1 MAALGVARLF
11 ASFFRIFRDLGQEFL
26 FESGTCSRMS
36 KRKQPDGPKAMH
48 VAEVVTNRNGKRYR
62 TVLVRHSYRENGKV
76 RHETIANISKLPD
89 DVIEAIR
96 KRLKDGQ
103 PFVHADEFTIARSL
117 PHGHVAAVLGTMKQL
132 EIDRLLNVRKSR
144 ERDLVMAM
152 IADRIL
158 SPGSKLSCSNGL
170 CSETRQDTL
179 AEELQLGDV
188 DVHELYDA
196 LDWLLKAQDRIER
209 KLAKQ
214 HLEDG
219 TLVLFDVSSSY
230 YEGRESELR
239 RHGYSRDHR
248 GDRPQV
254 VYGLLCDREGR
265 PIAVKVFPGNTADPT
280 TFTDLVADVQQ
291 RFGIRQLI
299 FVGDRGMITSAR
311 IREDLA
317 EIKGFD
323 WVSALR
329 TEAIRK
335 LADAGHITRSLFDET
350 DLVEISDEENF
361 PGERLVV
368 CRNPMLAD
376 ERDRKRQTLLKAT
389 EAELDKVVRA
399 TQRKKNALKGKDEIG
414 LRVGRVIG
422 RFKMKKHF
430 RLTIEDDHFSYERDD
445 AAIRAEAS
453 LDGVYVVRS
462 SVETDRMTSDELV
475 STYKGL
481 ARVERA
487 FRCLKTV
494 DLRIRPIY
502 HHNDDR
508 IRAHIFLCMLAYYV
522 EWHMRDRL
530 RPVMFAETDAADADS
545 QRSSVVGKAQ
555 RSSTAKSKERT
566 LRTATDEPVQNFRDI
581 LATLATLTRNRIR
594 CDSSECEYDQLSE
607 ATPMQRRYLDLLNAT
622 A

>member
-1 MAALGVARLF
+1 
-11 ASFFRIFRDLGQEFL
+11 
-26 FESGTCSRMS
+26 MS
-36 KRKQPDGPKAMH
+36 NQNQHNEHKAMH
-48 VAEVVTNRNGKRYR
+48 VAKIVTRKNGKTYR
-62 TVLVRHSYRENGKV
+62 TVLVRHSFRENGKV
-76 RHETIANISKLPD
+76 KHETIANISKLPD
-89 DVIEAIR
+89 DIIEAIR
-96 KRLKDGQ
+96 KRLQDGL
-103 PFVHADEFTIARSL
+103 PFVHADEFSIKRSL

-132 EIDRLLNVRKSR
+132 EFDKLLNARPSR

-170 CSETRQDTL
+170 ASETRQDTL
-179 AEELQLGDV
+179 ADELKLGDV

-196 LDWLLKAQDRIER
+196 MDWLLKAQDRIEK
-209 KLAKQ
+209 KLAKK

-219 TLVLFDVSSSY
+219 TMVLFDVSSSY
-230 YEGRESELR
+230 FEGRESELR

-265 PIAVKVFPGNTADPT
+265 PIAVKVFPGNTADPK
-280 TFTDLVADVQQ
+280 TFTDLVADVRE

-317 EIKGFD
+317 EIEGFD

-335 LADAGHITRSLFDET
+335 LACAGHITRSLFDET
-350 DLVEISDEENF
+350 DLAEVSDEENF

-368 CRNPMLAD
+368 CRNPLLAD
-376 ERDRKRQTLLKAT
+376 ERDRKRQLLLEAT

-399 TQRKKNALKGKDEIG
+399 TQRKKNPLRGKDEIG

-422 RFKMKKHF
+422 KFKMKKHF
-430 RLTIEDDHFSYERDD
+430 VLTIEDDRFSYERDE
-445 AAIRAEAS
+445 AAITAEAS

-462 SVETDRMTSDELV
+462 SVDKERMTSDELV
-475 STYKGL
+475 TTYKDL
-481 ARVERA
+481 ARAERA

-508 IRAHIFLCMLAYYV
+508 IRSHIFLCMLAYYV
-522 EWHMRDRL
+522 EWHMRERL
-530 RPVMFAETDAADADS
+530 RPVMFAETDRAEAES
-545 QRSSVVGKAQ
+545 LRSSVVGKAQ
-555 RSSTAKSKERT
+555 RSRTAKSKERT
-566 LRTATDEPVQNFRDI
+566 RRTAIDEPVQNFRDI
-581 LATLATLTRNRIR
+581 LATLATLTRNRIV
-594 CDSSECEYDQLSE
+594 CASSDCEYDQLSE
-607 ATPMQRRYLDLLNAT
+607 STPIQRRYLELLQAT
-622 A
+622 V

>member
-1 MAALGVARLF
+1 VPVPLFQQLDNSAR
-11 ASFFRIFRDLGQEFL
+11 R
-26 FESGTCSRMS
+26 
-36 KRKQPDGPKAMH
+36 KAMH
-48 VAEVVTNRNGKRYR
+48 VSEIVAKKNGKRYR

-96 KRLKDGQ
+96 KRLKDGR
-103 PFVHADEFTIARSL
+103 PFVHADDFTITRSL

-132 EIDRLLNVRKSR
+132 EIEKLLNVRRSR
-144 ERDLVMAM
+144 QRDLVIAM

-158 SPGSKLSCSNGL
+158 SPRSKLSCSNGL
-170 CSETRQDTL
+170 GSETRRDTL
-179 AEELQLGDV
+179 ADELRLGDV
-188 DVHELYDA
+188 DVHELYDVM
-196 LDWLLKAQDRIER
+196 DWLLKAQDRIER

-239 RHGYSRDHR
+239 RHGYSCDHR

-291 RFGIRQLI
+291 RFGIRELI

-317 EIKGFD
+317 EIEGFD

-335 LADAGHITRSLFDET
+335 LADAGHITRSLLDET
-350 DLVEISDEENF
+350 DLAEVTDEEHF

-368 CRNPMLAD
+368 CRNPLLAD
-376 ERDRKRQTLLKAT
+376 ERDRKRQTLLEAT
-389 EAELDKVVRA
+389 EVELDKIVRA
-399 TQRKKNALKGKDEIG
+399 TQRKRNPLAGKDDIG

-422 RFKMKKHF
+422 KYKMKKHF
-430 RLTIEDDHFSYERDD
+430 ILTIKDDHFSYERDES
-445 AAIRAEAS
+445 AIRAEAS

-462 SVETDRMTSDELV
+462 SVKEDRMTSDELV
-475 STYKGL
+475 LKYKGL
-481 ARVERA
+481 ARAERA

-522 EWHMRDRL
+522 EWHMRERL
-530 RPVMFAETDAADADS
+530 RPVMFAETDAAEAES
-545 QRSSVVGKAQ
+545 SRSSVVDKAQ
-555 RSSTAKSKERT
+555 RSSTVKSKERT
-566 LRTATDEPVQNFRDI
+566 RRTESDEPVQNFRDI
-581 LATLATLTRNRIR
+581 LATLGTLTRNRIR
-594 CDSSECEYDQLSE
+594 CAASASEYDQLSE
-607 ATPMQRRYLDLLNAT
+607 PTSLQRRYLELLNAT
-622 A
+622 P